1 VVRFWLLD
9 PKAILRRRA
18 TLGVELLVAISW
30 SATIWMS
37 RAGGAQPNAGT
48 GRGAASMPGMMS
60 MPGMRSMPGMAA
72 MPGMAGGGHGSPQH
86 AVLMG
91 LPMWVAM
98 SAAMMLPGALLAVD
112 HVAAASGSSQ
122 RPAISA
128 FVIVYLAVWAMFG
141 LVVLGAVGVLGLP
154 ESIALAAALTV
165 AAAWQLSPFKR
176 RALREV
182 HGSVRLPGSGWP
194 AIRGAAG
201 FGLRHGAACL
211 RSCWALMLVMAVAPV
226 GQMLIWMGALTLLVS
241 AESLVWRPRS
251 IVNTGSALLG
261 ASALVTLLI
270 AVA

>member
-1 VVRFWLLD
+1 MVRFWLLD

-30 SATIWMS
+30 SATIWMT

-48 GRGAASMPGMMS
+48 GRGAAS
-60 MPGMRSMPGMAA
+60 

-91 LPMWVAM
+91 LPMWVAI

-182 HGSVRLPGSGWP
+182 HGSVRL
-194 AIRGAAG
+194 R
-201 FGLRHGAACL
+201 
-211 RSCWALMLVMAVAPV
+211 AVAGRRHAGRPDLASV
-226 GQMLIWMGALTLLVS
+226 TGRRVS
-241 AESLVWRPRS
+241 APAGR
-251 IVNTGSALLG
+251 
-261 ASALVTLLI
+261 
-270 AVA
+270 